1 MRICFV
7 NYSVII
13 WRENHNVGCVIIQTF
28 RKRPNMMSFKTIAI
42 FLTEHILKLVE
53 QWAVIII
60 LELQYFSMV
69 KFSSIE
75 IDIVYFDTE
84 NFTAKHHTDF
94 RTILSFQLFT

>member
-1 MRICFV
+1 MLRNIYSASIAFLSCF
-7 NYSVII
+7 S
-13 WRENHNVGCVIIQTF
+13 R
-28 RKRPNMMSFKTIAI
+28 FKTIAI